1 MDKFLGTWEV
11 PKISQQSTENQN
23 KSTTSNDIE
32 VTMVFQ
38 QRKTQ
43 EWKDLLLISIM
54 LQKELT
60 PISLNYYKNYYR
72 KLKGEEHFQTHFTK
86 P

>member
-1 MDKFLGTWEV
+1 
-11 PKISQQSTENQN
+11 
-23 KSTTSNDIE
+23 
-32 VTMVFQ
+32 MVFQ